1 MRDTS
6 LQGRIHGVSA
16 FCMIPACN
24 TINHS
29 KLSVLDDDNKCES
42 LIHIKSAWHNLCFK

>member
-1 MRDTS
+1 MQVSRPLSARMRDTS

-24 TINHS
+24 TINDS
-29 KLSVLDDDNKCES
+29 NLSVWVDDN
-42 LIHIKSAWHNLCFK
+42 